1 LGAVKSYHQGIALKP
16 TLFLLLIQELTGDIF
31 IYYLIFI
38 GASPEPRKLLKKL
51 DQNVSREK
59 S

>member
-1 LGAVKSYHQGIALKP
+1 VWHDEIPFRLFGALYGTYIK
-16 TLFLLLIQELTGDIF
+16 
-31 IYYLIFI
+31 FI

-51 DQNVSREK
+51 DQNFSREK